1 MATKLIS
8 DSGEASDEY
17 SYHSG
22 LDMAL
27 SKALCDD
34 LADFHGIGQ

>member
-8 DSGEASDEY
+8 SSGKASDKY
-17 SYHSG
+17 NYNSS

-34 LADFHGIGQ
+34 LTDFHGIGQ